1 MSQDVS
7 GCTAEYPTCAL
18 MQRSYAVFHWSGG
31 VGKWNV
37 AARRNGHAHSHIC
50 YGFDGNCSSGYSSV
64 EPASPK
70 IPRPGDRSRISTTWA
85 KGPGSKGGPGLWA
98 FRSL

>member
-1 MSQDVS
+1 MIDD
-7 GCTAEYPTCAL
+7 
-18 MQRSYAVFHWSGG
+18 
-31 VGKWNV
+31 
-37 AARRNGHAHSHIC
+37 AREAGHDHSRIC

-85 KGPGSKGGPGLWA
+85 KGPGSKGSPGLWA
-98 FRSL
+98 FRSLTTRSRAAANSSLVIP